1 VSANKYQSRAT
12 VEEAKEMPIPARL
25 FGEAAA
31 RASAIEAR
39 SVAFSPKVIRVRAS
53 DALGLHK
60 TPEGVSCSA
69 RQAKLLPFRSQKS
82 LTKGNPSAYPP
93 SELTGRKLDKEI
105 QPIVIKV

>member
-1 VSANKYQSRAT
+1 VFNSELPDRLRLHIEEKPQFPRLPLGVSANKYQSRAT

-60 TPEGVSCSA
+60 TPEGVNCSA
-69 RQAKLLPFRSQKS
+69 R
-82 LTKGNPSAYPP
+82 
-93 SELTGRKLDKEI
+93 
-105 QPIVIKV
+105 